1 MVRTPFFLK
10 KKKDNKIKWG
20 KKKTRDKKECNAYSG
35 NGVVMTAETIATPG
49 AVAGGGIPPGVANN
63 PGGAANPGGAMV
75 GSWAIRFDAGT
86 LSVSSSAGLL
96 VAAGGASPA
105 RRAAAFY
112 THRRWT
118 YPGHSQHKEECQ
130 QPIRRADGRKEKR
143 KKLIEK
149 GRRKVG
155 QEVHLQRRC

>member
-1 MVRTPFFLK
+1 MGEK
-10 KKKDNKIKWG
+10 KNKRQKG
-20 KKKTRDKKECNAYSG
+20 MQCAYSG

-112 THRRWT
+112 THRRWA
-118 YPGHSQHKEECQ
+118 YPGHPQHKEECQ